1 MNASKVTT
9 VEELPSNQED
19 LVNKVIRHSTYAIKT
34 TEGSIILK
42 YLSGETD
49 IMIIAI
55 NLFDSS
61 IRGLIDYGNGKNRK
75 GVWFN
80 SVDLDDNI
88 RAVLIVFHAFTRNGC
103 FVSFFFFFLKRDKQ
117 ACFKV
122 IKQCDK
128 SISAFTLIGEDWE
141 LNAEHI
147 KSCIGK
153 FCISFVQIQT
163 YRYQQS
169 PKENV

>member
-103 FVSFFFFFLKRDKQ
+103 FVSFFFFFLS
-117 ACFKV
+117 V
-122 IKQCDK
+122 ISRLASK
-128 SISAFTLIGEDWE
+128 
-141 LNAEHI
+141 
-147 KSCIGK
+147 
-153 FCISFVQIQT
+153 
-163 YRYQQS
+163 
-169 PKENV
+169 